1 MSHELADKRRI
12 IQHAVA
18 AFAAHC
24 YRIPSEAALD
34 LAQTSF
40 EDLLR
45 SIEQADVVADLL
57 CHFHLVCR
65 EDDGLA
71 RAFEIEDDLFQQF
84 DVDRIESRERLV
96 ENQEIRI
103 VNDGSDELNLLLH
116 SFRQLHRT
124 FVFPLGEFYTCEPLV
139 DPRFDYLA
147 A

>member
-34 LAQTSF
+34 LAQTSV

-57 CHFHLVCR
+57 RYFHLVCR

-71 RAFEIEDDLFQQF
+71 RAFEIENDLFQQF
-84 DVDRIESRERLV
+84 DVDRIESGERLPADKKTRRS
-96 ENQEIRI
+96 EE
-103 VNDGSDELNLLLH
+103 
-116 SFRQLHRT
+116 
-124 FVFPLGEFYTCEPLV
+124 
-139 DPRFDYLA
+139 
-147 A
+147 